1 MSVFTRDALEGS
13 PLADL
18 HAIASELGIDGF
30 RRLRKDDLIGVI
42 LERQPGGVPAGDEAP
57 AASDGDAPPPR
68 PRRTRGG
75 RGRSTSAVDADDD
88 DVPEAA
94 ADEAADEDR
103 ERTPRSRSRRS
114 EGRRGEGRR
123 RDGERREDDGTRDR
137 DGARDRDE
145 VDRTVEGV
153 VDVLANGSAFI
164 RVGGAGTTSD
174 DDVYVS
180 GAQVRRCELVSGDS
194 IAGPVR
200 RPRRSERYAS
210 LIRVETINGGAAD
223 EVAIGTP
230 YDELPAAFPGTPI
243 AFKAKDATLKQI
255 ADLAPIGRGSRVS
268 VVGPHGSGRTTTLRL
283 LAIELAAEEGV
294 ELAVVLA
301 GSRPEEAA
309 EWAAAELT
317 PAASASLAS
326 SAEAQLQAVERAID
340 TGRRV
345 AARGGHAAV
354 VIDALDNLPAG
365 AARRALAAARNV
377 PDGGTLT
384 VIAAAREQVG
394 GETTVIALDGA
405 ASYAERRPVLD
416 PAHSATLRLEL
427 LVGARKATTV
437 VKNRAKASA
446 PAKAAK
452 APADTADA
460 E

>member
-30 RRLRKDDLIGVI
+30 RRLRREDLIQAI

-57 AASDGDAPPPR
+57 DEEAPPPR
-68 PRRTRGG
+68 ARRSRGG
-75 RGRSTSAVDADDD
+75 RGRSRAAVDADGGDHAE
-88 DVPEAA
+88 EAEEVS
-94 ADEAADEDR
+94 DEAR
-103 ERTPRSRSRRS
+103 EPAPRTRSRRS

-123 RDGERREDDGTRDR
+123 REGEHRDDDGGRDR
-137 DGARDRDE
+137 DGGRDE

-180 GAQVRRCELVSGDS
+180 GAQVRRCELVTGDT

-223 EVAIGTP
+223 EVAVGTP
-230 YDELPAAFPGTPI
+230 YEELPAAFPGTPI

-268 VVGPHGSGRTTTLRL
+268 VVGPHGAGRSTTLRL
-283 LAIELAAEEGV
+283 LAIELSAEEGV

-301 GSRPEEAA
+301 GSRPEETA
-309 EWAAAELT
+309 EWTAAELT
-317 PAASASLAS
+317 PVTVASLAAS
-326 SAEAQLQAVERAID
+326 SEAQLQAVERAID

-345 AARGGHAAV
+345 AARGGHSAV
-354 VIDALDNLPAG
+354 VIDALDHLPAG

-377 PDGGTLT
+377 PDGGSLT

-394 GETTVIALDGA
+394 GETTVITLDGA
-405 ASYAERRPVLD
+405 ASYSERRPVLD
-416 PAHSATLRLEL
+416 ASQSGTLRLEL

-437 VKNRAKASA
+437 VKNRAKTTA
-446 PAKAAK
+446 PAKA
-452 APADTADA
+452 PAATA

>member
-57 AASDGDAPPPR
+57 DADAPPAR
-68 PRRTRGG
+68 ARRSRGG
-75 RGRSTSAVDADDD
+75 RGRTREAVDADEGDGA
-88 DVPEAA
+88 PEEAGEA
-94 ADEAADEDR
+94 SDEPR
-103 ERTPRSRSRRS
+103 EPAPRSRSRRG

-123 RDGERREDDGTRDR
+123 REGERRDDDGGRDR
-137 DGARDRDE
+137 DGGRDE
-145 VDRTVEGV
+145 VDRTIEGV

-164 RVGGAGTTSD
+164 RVGGVGTTSD

-180 GAQVRRCELVSGDS
+180 GAQVRRCELVSGDT

-223 EVAIGTP
+223 EVAVGTP
-230 YDELPAAFPGTPI
+230 YDELPAAFPSTPVV
-243 AFKAKDATLKQI
+243 FKAKDATLKQI

-268 VVGPHGSGRTTTLRL
+268 VVGPHGSGRSTTLRL

-294 ELAVVLA
+294 ELSVVLA

-317 PAASASLAS
+317 PVAAASLAAS
-326 SAEAQLQAVERAID
+326 SEAQLQAVERAID

-394 GETTVIALDGA
+394 GETTVITLDGA
-405 ASYAERRPVLD
+405 ASYSERHPVLD
-416 PAHSATLRLEL
+416 PSHSGTLRLEL
-427 LVGARKATTV
+427 LVGARKATTI

-446 PAKAAK
+446 PAPAKSKAAG
-452 APADTADA
+452 ADDA